1 MKISF
6 SDLEY
11 SNRRK
16 MTKRD
21 LFFNFMN
28 DNLPWKQW
36 IHIVQPFYY
45 NNSTGRKPRDIEI
58 MLRMYLIQYWF
69 QLSDEATEE
78 AIIDS
83 NSMRRF
89 VGIDFFDN
97 QVPDST
103 TLLRFRHTLENN
115 NLHLIIIAN
124 FEECLR
130 NHQYFFKHGN
140 ITDASIIHN

>member
-58 MLRMYLIQYWF
+58 MIRMYLIQYWF

-78 AIIDS
+78 AIAPE
-83 NSMRRF
+83 
-89 VGIDFFDN
+89 VTEEV
-97 QVPDST
+97 QAETPVEET
-103 TLLRFRHTLENN
+103 T
-115 NLHLIIIAN
+115 
-124 FEECLR
+124 EEPAAEEP
-130 NHQYFFKHGN
+130 K
-140 ITDASIIHN
+140 TEESSESAE

>member
-1 MKISF
+1 
-6 SDLEY
+6 
-11 SNRRK
+11 
-16 MTKRD
+16 
-21 LFFNFMN
+21 MN
-28 DNLPWKQW
+28 DNFLTMETMDTYLSNLF
-36 IHIVQPFYY
+36 IIIIV
-45 NNSTGRKPRDIEI
+45 RAEKPRDIEI
-58 MLRMYLIQYWF
+58 MIRMYLIQYWF

-140 ITDASIIHN
+140 ITDASIIRN